1 MRTFFLGFLLL
12 CTACATLTPEKPR
25 QPALPNEPPSV
36 PTPAGPTGAAMPP
49 DTPCLPCAQAHEAAS
64 NAACFHLVP
73 GAPAQKDKKGKT
85 IRPGRMCQP
94 QSLIYAR
101 CRSGIMTCKLGNTSP
116 EGWFAC
122 AQKAGNTTST
132 PQAGAVMVLAANAK
146 RKIFTGHPVYVEKVC
161 RETDGTWTLTI
172 SHTNYDRQCHLDQN
186 ALVRFDPRTMTA
198 TFRSGPWAPWAKG
211 LRVLGFIVR

>member
-1 MRTFFLGFLLL
+1 
-12 CTACATLTPEKPR
+12 
-25 QPALPNEPPSV
+25 S
-36 PTPAGPTGAAMPP
+36 P

-73 GAPAQKDKKGKT
+73 GAPAQKDKKGKV

-101 CRSGIMTCKLGNTSP
+101 CRSGIMSCRLGDTSP

-122 AQKAGNTTST
+122 AHKAKNTTMT
-132 PQAGAVMVLAANAK
+132 PQAGSVMVLAANTK
-146 RKIFTGHPVYVEKVC
+146 RKILTGHPVYVEKTC
-161 RETDGTWTLTI
+161 READGTWTLTV

-186 ALVRFDPRTMTA
+186 ALVLFDPKSMTA
-198 TFRSGPWAPWAKG
+198 TFQSGPWAAWARG
-211 LRVLGFIVR
+211 LQVLGFIIR

>member
-1 MRTFFLGFLLL
+1 MRAFFLGFLLL

-25 QPALPNEPPSV
+25 QSAIQNEPPSA
-36 PTPAGPTGAAMPP
+36 PTPAGPTEAATSP

-101 CRSGIMTCKLGNTSP
+101 CRSGIMSCRLGNTSP
-116 EGWFAC
+116 EAWFAC
-122 AQKAGNTTST
+122 AAKAGNTTTT
-132 PQAGAVMVLAANAK
+132 PQAGAVMVLASTKA
-146 RKIFTGHPVYVEKVC
+146 RKIFTGHPVYVEKAC
-161 RETDGTWTLTI
+161 REPNGTWSLTI
-172 SHTNYDRQCHLDQN
+172 SHTNYDRQCHLDRN
-186 ALVRFDPRTMTA
+186 AHVTFDPKTMTA
-198 TFRSGPWAPWAKG
+198 TFHSGPWATWAKG
-211 LRVLGFIVR
+211 LQVRGFIVR